1 MDLRIDPKDHPSG
14 GVVQK
19 STFARFLASFDFRL
33 FRQYRPMS
41 DVRAERRVLL
51 PVGSGNARLSVCFQ
65 CLSVKLTVLARAPG
79 AIFLSQKGHLVILIT
94 APDGH
99 PSVTESVVLPP

>member
-1 MDLRIDPKDHPSG
+1 MTTGDEKLDDG
-14 GVVQK
+14 
-19 STFARFLASFDFRL
+19 D
-33 FRQYRPMS
+33 
-41 DVRAERRVLL
+41 RAEAYRERGNEIGISAIANPAPLVAKDRSVQEMLEL
-51 PVGSGNARLSVCFQ
+51 PLCFQ